1 MLSCL
6 MRRAALTLLAA
17 FFAGSSL
24 TLAQQPPVRDPH
36 TFRTGIDVTGITVTV
51 RDADGH
57 LVGDLPQEAFEV
69 FDDGERQQVT
79 QFTRERVP
87 VSLGV
92 LLDISD
98 SMFGRR
104 IADARSAV
112 DHFLLEQLDHEDE
125 FFILAFNH
133 RPHVLTQWTQTPTV
147 VRDALDSLKP
157 NGGTA
162 IYDAV
167 LEGMPLIAKRNRERG
182 ALLIVSDGDD
192 TASTAM
198 LKDVRFALRRSQAF
212 VYAIAI
218 DPPDD
223 RRPINRR
230 VNPTTLREITDES
243 GGRTEVVQSSSD
255 VAAASARIAD
265 ELNHQYVIGYSPRH
279 GGDGQ
284 FHSIRVRVQGA
295 SYKVR
300 ARTGY
305 VAEAIKEKS

>member
-1 MLSCL
+1 
-6 MRRAALTLLAA
+6 MRRAVLALLAV
-17 FFAGSSL
+17 FAAAGSL

-36 TFRTGIDVTGITVTV
+36 MFRAGIDVTGITVTV

-57 LVGDLPQEAFEV
+57 LVSDLPQEAFEV

-112 DHFLLEQLDHEDE
+112 DHFLFEQLDHEDE

-133 RPHVLTQWTQTPTV
+133 RAHVLTQWTQTPTI

-157 NGGTA
+157 TGGTA
-162 IYDAV
+162 VYDAV

-182 ALLIVSDGDD
+182 ALLIVSDGED

>member
-1 MLSCL
+1 
-6 MRRAALTLLAA
+6 MRRVVLAIVA
-17 FFAGSSL
+17 GFAVAGSL
-24 TLAQQPPVRDPH
+24 TLAQEAPTRAPQ
-36 TFRTGIDVTGITVTV
+36 TFHTGIDVTGITVTV

-57 LVGDLPQEAFEV
+57 LVSDLPQEAFEV

-79 QFTRERVP
+79 QFTRDRVP

-92 LLDISD
+92 LLDVSD

-112 DHFLLEQLDHEDE
+112 DRFLFEQLDHEDE

-133 RPHVLTQWTQTPTV
+133 RPHILTLWTQTPTV
-147 VRDALDSLKP
+147 VREALENLKP
-157 NGGTA
+157 TGGTA

-182 ALLIVSDGDD
+182 ALLIVSDGED
-192 TASTAM
+192 TASTTM

-230 VNPTTLREITDES
+230 VNPTTLREITDDS

-255 VAAASARIAD
+255 IAAASARIAD
-265 ELNHQYVIGYSPRH
+265 ELNHQYVIGYTPRH
-279 GGDGQ
+279 GGDGK

-295 SYKVR
+295 TYKVR

-305 VAEAIKEKS
+305 VAEAVKEKS

>member
-1 MLSCL
+1 
-6 MRRAALTLLAA
+6 MRRAVLALFAA
-17 FFAGSSL
+17 FSAAGSL
-24 TLAQQPPVRDPH
+24 TLAQQPPIRDPH

-57 LVGDLPQEAFEV
+57 LVSDLPQDAFEV

-104 IADARSAV
+104 IADARLAV
-112 DHFLLEQLDHEDE
+112 DHFLLEELDHEDE

-162 IYDAV
+162 VYDAV

-182 ALLIVSDGDD
+182 ALLIVSDGED

-243 GGRTEVVQSSSD
+243 GGRTEVVQSSND

-265 ELNHQYVIGYSPRH
+265 ELNHQYVIGYTPRH

-305 VAEAIKEKS
+305 VAEAIREKS

>member
-1 MLSCL
+1 
-6 MRRAALTLLAA
+6 MRRAVLALLAV
-17 FFAGSSL
+17 FAAAGSL

-36 TFRTGIDVTGITVTV
+36 TFRAGIDVTGITVTV

-57 LVGDLPQEAFEV
+57 LVSDLPQEAFEV

-112 DHFLLEQLDHEDE
+112 DHFLFEQLDHEDE

-133 RPHVLTQWTQTPTV
+133 RAHVLTQWTQTPTI

-157 NGGTA
+157 TGGTA
-162 IYDAV
+162 VYDAV

-182 ALLIVSDGDD
+182 ALLIVSDGED